1 MSISLGLLAVLSALQ
16 TAPPVTPEQDDAVE
30 DVVVVGQ
37 RDVATAV
44 QSFIAEVAAP
54 PRRQGL
60 ATWDRGLCVGTVN
73 FRREHAEYLIDRI
86 ARIGVEIG
94 LEPGAPGCRPD
105 VMIIGTNEATALA
118 TELVDHNQ
126 LAFRPTLGGSD
137 LGSRALHEFASVDRP
152 VRWWLVS
159 LPVSVDTGQV
169 ATQVAGGDPPSV
181 TQRVASRSF
190 SSPIRQEL
198 KRGIVIVDLDSLG
211 SVNFAQLAD
220 YIAMTT
226 LAQLDMNADASAFP
240 TVLNAFQPGMT
251 PTGLTRWDLDYLQAL
266 YAAPDDRR
274 IPRHQMEA
282 IAESMTGA
290 RHSGA
295 SEP

>member
-1 MSISLGLLAVLSALQ
+1 MSISVGLLAMLAALQ
-16 TAPPVTPEQDDAVE
+16 TAPAAAPQDGDQVADIVVT
-30 DVVVVGQ
+30 GQ
-37 RDVATAV
+37 RDVAAAV

-60 ATWDRGLCVGTVN
+60 ATWDRGLCVGTMN

-94 LEPGAPGCRPD
+94 LEPGAPGCRAD
-105 VMIIGTNEATALA
+105 VLIIGTTDATAVA
-118 TELVDHNQ
+118 SELVANNH

-137 LGSRALHEFASVDRP
+137 LGSAALHDFASVDRP

-169 ATQVAGGDPPSV
+169 ATQIAGGDPPSV
-181 TQRVASRSF
+181 NQRVASRSF

-198 KRGIVIVDLDSLG
+198 RRGIVIVDLDSLG
-211 SVNFAQLAD
+211 EVNFAQLAD

-226 LAQLDMNADASAFP
+226 LAQLDMNADASSFP
-240 TVLNAFQPGMT
+240 TVLNIFHPGSA
-251 PTGLTRWDLDYLQAL
+251 PTGLTQWDLDYLQAL

-282 IAESMTGA
+282 IATAMTGA
-290 RHSGA
+290 RRA
-295 SEP
+295 PATQP

>member
-1 MSISLGLLAVLSALQ
+1 MSISVGLIAMLAALQ
-16 TAPPVTPEQDDAVE
+16 AAPATPQQAGDQDL
-30 DVVVVGQ
+30 DVVVTGQ
-37 RDVATAV
+37 RNTATAV

-105 VMIIGTNEATALA
+105 VMIIGTTEATALA
-118 TELVDHNQ
+118 TELVEHNE

-137 LGSRALHEFASVDRP
+137 LGSRALREFASVDRP
-152 VRWWLVS
+152 VRWWLIS

-169 ATQVAGGDPPSV
+169 ATQLAGGDPPSV

-211 SVNFAQLAD
+211 AVNFAQLAD

-226 LAQLDMNADASAFP
+226 LAQLDMNADATAFP

-251 PTGLTRWDLDYLQAL
+251 PTGLTQWDLDYLQAL
-266 YAAPDDRR
+266 YAAPNDRR

-282 IAESMTGA
+282 IAASMTGA
-290 RHSGA
+290 RRSGA
-295 SEP
+295 AEP